1 VNAFLSSFLHPE
13 AVTLFK
19 LISARLA
26 GIFFA
31 APLWSMTALPHKV
44 RAALTV
50 VVAGLLV
57 PTCAAPHLGTEPF
70 ALILPLAMET
80 LVGTA
85 IGVTAAA
92 VVHGAALA
100 GEVLSIQMGVSL
112 GPALAPMPDAP
123 VAGLSQLASY
133 FAVFVFVG
141 LGGHLMVLEGVARS
155 LTLLPPGSGFT
166 VGSDPRLF
174 IAAAQALFTCALSVA
189 APVLVT
195 LLIANVALALL
206 NRAVPQFT
214 AMTAAFPITIGLGL
228 VALGFAAPLW
238 GHIVADRL
246 AHTPAAISTTLRG
259 FTPATGAR

>member
-1 VNAFLSSFLHPE
+1 MNEFLSGFLKPA
-13 AVTLFK
+13 AVTLFT
-19 LISARLA
+19 LLSARLA
-26 GIFFA
+26 GIFMT
-31 APLWSMTALPHKV
+31 APLWSMSALPRKT

-50 VVAGLLV
+50 VLAGLLA
-57 PTCAAPHLGTEPF
+57 PTCAAPHLGNDPM
-70 ALILPLAMET
+70 ALVPALGLET
-80 LVGTA
+80 LVGLA

-155 LTLLPPGSGFT
+155 LALLPPGSGFA
-166 VGSDPRLF
+166 VASDPRVF
-174 IAAAQALFTCALSVA
+174 IAAAQSLFVCALSVA

-214 AMTAAFPITIGLGL
+214 AMTAAFPVTIGLGL
-228 VALGFAAPLW
+228 VALGLAAPLW
-238 GHIVADRL
+238 GHVVADRL
-246 AHTPAAISTTLRG
+246 VRTPSAITTTLRG
-259 FTPATGAR
+259 FTPAPASR